1 MTSANIYQGFS
12 QIPNEF
18 IEAIPNL
25 GLTTNQLNL
34 CLKLIKISF
43 GKPVFRLNDSIRHS
57 IKVFLNVK
65 KWDRAQRVL
74 NLLQEKGLLFCR
86 EVKCQIEV
94 TFGKL
99 LQLATSIHPDAFSK
113 TPDFATPPSPSN
125 TLINTSSIYISK
137 ETAKNSFLPYTR
149 QPENKKEGILTV
161 NKINAAVPQ
170 SKNTVGIN
178 IQAGKQ
184 TLVRE
189 PKNDLKINCQYV
201 SAISDHMKRCNYTEN
216 EVATVKTEIF
226 RANSKGIPAERINEI
241 AKAIIYNKIDR
252 STKNKPINDLR
263 AFIISRLFSKDDKH
277 VFQKLDHLAEFP
289 YCEIRTL
296 EDIQREAQKQK
307 QVEVVKSNELELK
320 AVQETR
326 IAEEAKAKALKNKL
340 KDGFE
345 KALEAETNEL
355 KIKKAWFMVPEVL
368 AIESLYNKL
377 FETGIHEIAN
387 TEAASIIENS

>member
-1 MTSANIYQGFS
+1 MATINSYQGFS

-99 LQLATSIHPDAFSK
+99 LQLATSIHPDAFNK
-113 TPDFATPPSPSN
+113 TPDFATPPSPPN
-125 TLINTSSIYISK
+125 TLINTSSIYASK
-137 ETAKNSFLPYTR
+137 DTAENSFLPYTE
-149 QPENKKEGILTV
+149 QPENKKERILTV
-161 NKINAAVPQ
+161 NKNNATIPQ
-170 SKNTVGIN
+170 SKKETDI
-178 IQAGKQ
+178 
-184 TLVRE
+184 
-189 PKNDLKINCQYV
+189 KINCQYV
-201 SAISDHMKRCNYTEN
+201 SALSDHMKRSNYTDN

-252 STKNKPINDLR
+252 SSKNKPINDLR

-277 VFQKLDHLAEFP
+277 VFQKLDHLKEFP

-307 QVEVVKSNELELK
+307 KVEVVRSNELELK

-326 IAEEAKAKALKNKL
+326 MAEEVKAKALKNRL
-340 KDGFE
+340 KDEFE

-368 AIESLYNKL
+368 AIESLYNKI
-377 FETGIHEIAN
+377 FETGINEITN

>member
-1 MTSANIYQGFS
+1 MATINSYQGFS
-12 QIPNEF
+12 QVPNEF
-18 IEAIPNL
+18 IEAIPTL

-99 LQLATSIHPDAFSK
+99 LQLATSIHPDAFNK
-113 TPDFATPPSPSN
+113 TPDFATPPSPPN
-125 TLINTSSIYISK
+125 TLINTSSIFTSK
-137 ETAKNSFLPYTR
+137 ETAKNSFLLYTK
-149 QPENKKEGILTV
+149 QQENKKERILTV
-161 NKINAAVPQ
+161 NKNTAAVPQ
-170 SKNTVGIN
+170 SKKETDI
-178 IQAGKQ
+178 
-184 TLVRE
+184 
-189 PKNDLKINCQYV
+189 KINCQYV
-201 SAISDHMKRCNYTEN
+201 SAISDHMKRSNYTDN

-252 STKNKPINDLR
+252 SSKNKPINDLR
-263 AFIISRLFSKDDKH
+263 AFIISRLFNKDDKH

-307 QVEVVKSNELELK
+307 QVEVARSNEFELK

-326 IAEEAKAKALKNKL
+326 MAEEVKAKALKNRL
-340 KDGFE
+340 KDEFE
-345 KALEAETNEL
+345 KALETETNEL

-377 FETGIHEIAN
+377 FETGINETAN
-387 TEAASIIENS
+387 TDAAGIIENS